1 MIDSKNQIAILAG
14 GQGSRLKSRTGN
26 LPKPMAPLCGIPV
39 LEHQIMLCRKH
50 GFTKIALFVH
60 YEYEQIKS
68 YFLNGEKW
76 GVDLIYKVELT
87 PRGTAGALSDGLE
100 LMEEDFIVLYGDTY
114 LDVDLEKLLAHHQA
128 LNGDATLLIHPNDHP
143 HDSDL
148 VEVNSEGLIN
158 KIHPYPHEPGKI
170 LRNLVNAALYVIK
183 RSSFIGIAPLNGKSD
198 LAKDC
203 FPLMISLGKRVAGC
217 ISPEY
222 IKDMGTPE
230 RIDKVE
236 RDILFGLP
244 DKLSSRNLRQAV
256 FMDRDGT
263 INKEVNHLKSVDQL
277 EVYEGVPAAIRVL
290 NKFGALAICITNQP
304 VVARGELSYEGL
316 NAIHGKLDQILGA
329 EGAYLDRY
337 YICPH
342 HPHKGFAGEVSELKI
357 ACNCRKP
364 KTGMIDQ
371 AVDDLFVSRRKSW
384 MIGDSTTDIRC
395 GKLSGLRTILVR
407 TGYAGADKKFPLER
421 PDFIF
426 PNLAS
431 SIDWIINGYSAVARK
446 IVPIVSENI
455 NARLVLV
462 GGISRSGKT
471 SIAQVLSDQFELVGR
486 RSHII
491 SLDGWLKVVSERS
504 EGLGIEVRYDLKAF
518 KDKLGDVLKGH
529 SKLLSINE
537 YDRLTREVILG
548 GNIFIGRDDVLIVE
562 GVPAILDSELR
573 AVADLSIHVDISDD
587 CRKRRMQEDYEWR
600 GLSPGQIEEI
610 ILSRDIDEVPKIR
623 AASQYAHYQID
634 MGLL

>member
-1 MIDSKNQIAILAG
+1 
-14 GQGSRLKSRTGN
+14 
-26 LPKPMAPLCGIPV
+26 
-39 LEHQIMLCRKH
+39 
-50 GFTKIALFVH
+50 
-60 YEYEQIKS
+60 
-68 YFLNGEKW
+68 
-76 GVDLIYKVELT
+76 
-87 PRGTAGALSDGLE
+87 
-100 LMEEDFIVLYGDTY
+100 
-114 LDVDLEKLLAHHQA
+114 
-128 LNGDATLLIHPNDHP
+128 
-143 HDSDL
+143 
-148 VEVNSEGLIN
+148 
-158 KIHPYPHEPGKI
+158 
-170 LRNLVNAALYVIK
+170 
-183 RSSFIGIAPLNGKSD
+183 
-198 LAKDC
+198 
-203 FPLMISLGKRVAGC
+203 
-217 ISPEY
+217 
-222 IKDMGTPE
+222 
-230 RIDKVE
+230 
-236 RDILFGLP
+236 
-244 DKLSSRNLRQAV
+244 
-256 FMDRDGT
+256 
-263 INKEVNHLKSVDQL
+263 
-277 EVYEGVPAAIRVL
+277 
-290 NKFGALAICITNQP
+290 
-304 VVARGELSYEGL
+304 
-316 NAIHGKLDQILGA
+316 
-329 EGAYLDRY
+329 
-337 YICPH
+337 
-342 HPHKGFAGEVSELKI
+342 
-357 ACNCRKP
+357 
-364 KTGMIDQ
+364 
-371 AVDDLFVSRRKSW
+371 